1 MNESEDTKDSVTRTH
16 AAYRESRDHTSL
28 WRDSARDWYA
38 MAAGEQ
44 WDSGDLARLQEQQR
58 PAVVFNR
65 ILRTLNAVA
74 GTQVSNRQEVRFIP
88 REIGDAQLNEILTAA
103 ASWVRDECD
112 AEDEESDAFRD
123 MCTTGMGWTET
134 RLCYES
140 DPEGK
145 IIIDRTDPLEMY
157 WDSSARKRNISDAQW
172 IMHVKVMDLD
182 EFQTKWPDADPE
194 LASSPWEGSEDD
206 SSKRSHVYPQDAY
219 KVSRSDKKRGGK
231 ARIRVAHIQW
241 AERHDVYR
249 VGKRAESMEVPDFE
263 KIKNKLEQH
272 GIDHVRQPG
281 VVWHRAFV
289 AGGVELESGPCPHP
303 DGPTFRCMTY
313 ERDHNAGTWFGLVK
327 AMVDPQRFGN
337 KFFSQVLDI
346 LNKGS
351 KGGLMIEADATD
363 DMRELEAKWARPDA
377 VVKFRPGAL
386 SQGKIQEKPVVKL
399 PTGIDRLMAFSLDAV
414 HEVNGISLEFLGAAD
429 RAQAGVLEHQRKQ
442 AGLTILAPL
451 FDSLRRYRKEQGR
464 VLLHFIKEYISDG
477 RLIRI
482 TGGDGKEQYVPLIK
496 QLDVAKYDVIVDEAP
511 TSPNMKE
518 RVYGALVEM
527 LPAISKMG
535 IPLPPELL
543 DYAPIPS
550 SLAQKWKEQIQ
561 QQTQLP
567 PEVAQQMQQ
576 LTEENQALKS
586 KREEAAAKLNIEQ
599 AEVQAKVAI
608 EQQQAVFDQQKV
620 QAKVALEQQ
629 QVEADIGLEQRKVEQ
644 QLAIQASKIESEK
657 RAVEAEIQL
666 ERWKAEQQMAI
677 LEQKTE
683 GELALKRAQA
693 AESNGLGQR

>member
-1 MNESEDTKDSVTRTH
+1 MQKFSDIDENVNRAH
-16 AAYRESRDHTSL
+16 VGYRESRDHTSI
-28 WRDSARDWYA
+28 WRDAARTWFS
-38 MAAGEQ
+38 MAAGDQ
-44 WDSGDLARLQEQQR
+44 WDSSDLARLQEQQR

-65 ILRTLNAVA
+65 ILRTLSAVA

-88 REIGDAQLNEILTAA
+88 REMGDAQLNEILTAA
-103 ASWVRDECD
+103 ASWARDECD

-123 MCTTGMGWTET
+123 MCITGMGWTET

-140 DPEGK
+140 DPDGK

-157 WDSSARKRNISDAQW
+157 WDPSARKRNLSDVQW
-172 IMHVKVMDLD
+172 VMHVKVMDLD
-182 EFQTKWPDADPE
+182 EFRAKWPDADPE
-194 LASSPWEGSEDD
+194 LAASPWEGAEDD
-206 SSKRSHVYPQDAY
+206 TSRRSHVYPQDAY
-219 KVSRSDKKRGGK
+219 KASQNDKKRGGK

-241 AERHDVYR
+241 AKRHDVYR
-249 VGKRAESMEVPDFE
+249 VGKRAESMEAPDFE
-263 KIKNKLEQH
+263 KIRKKLEQH

-281 VVWHRAFV
+281 VVWHRAFI

-313 ERDHNAGTWFGLVK
+313 ERDHNANTWFGLVK

-351 KGGLMIEADATD
+351 KGGIMVEADATD
-363 DMRELEAKWARPDA
+363 DMRELETKWARPDG
-377 VVKFRPGAL
+377 VIKFRPGAL

-429 RAQAGVLEHQRKQ
+429 RAQAGVLERQRKQ

-451 FDSLRRYRKEQGR
+451 FDALRRYRKEQGR
-464 VLLHFIKEYISDG
+464 VLLHFIQEYISDG

-482 TGGDGKEQYVPLIK
+482 TGRDGNEQYIPLVR
-496 QLDVAKYDVIVDEAP
+496 QPDVGRYDIIVDEAP

-518 RVYGALVEM
+518 RVYGVLVEM
-527 LPAISKMG
+527 MPAISKMG

-550 SLAQKWKEQIQ
+550 VLAQKWKEQIAQ
-561 QQTQLP
+561 SRQLP
-567 PEVAQQMQQ
+567 PEINDQMQK
-576 LTEENQALKS
+576 LVEENRELRS
-586 KREEAAAKLNIEQ
+586 KREESVARINIEQ
-599 AEVQAKVAI
+599 AEAQAKVAM
-608 EQQQAVFDQQKV
+608 EQQQAVLNQQKV
-620 QAKVALEQQ
+620 QAKVALEQR
-629 QVEADIGLEQRKVEQ
+629 QVEADIGLEQRKAEQ
-644 QLAIQASKIESEK
+644 QLAIQAAKIDAERRK
-657 RAVEAEIQL
+657 VEAEIEI
-666 ERWKAEQQMAI
+666 ERWKAEQQVAI
-677 LEQKTE
+677 MEQKTDT
-683 GELALKRAQA
+683 ELELKRAA
-693 AESNGLGQR
+693 DSNGAVRR

>member
-1 MNESEDTKDSVTRTH
+1 VQKFSDIDENVNRAH
-16 AAYRESRDHTSL
+16 VGYRESRDHTSI
-28 WRDSARDWYA
+28 WRDAARTWFS
-38 MAAGEQ
+38 MAAGDQ
-44 WDSGDLARLQEQQR
+44 WDSSDLARLQEQQR

-65 ILRTLNAVA
+65 ILRTLSAVA

-88 REIGDAQLNEILTAA
+88 REMGDAQLNEILTAA

-123 MCTTGMGWTET
+123 MCITGMGWTET

-140 DPEGK
+140 DPDGK

-157 WDSSARKRNISDAQW
+157 WDPSARKRNLSDVQW
-172 IMHVKVMDLD
+172 VMHVKVMDLD
-182 EFQTKWPDADPE
+182 EFRAKWPDADPE
-194 LASSPWEGSEDD
+194 LAASPWEGAEDD
-206 SSKRSHVYPQDAY
+206 TSRRSHVYPQDAY
-219 KVSRSDKKRGGK
+219 KASQNDKKRGGK

-241 AERHDVYR
+241 AKRHDVYR
-249 VGKRAESMEVPDFE
+249 VGKRAESMEAPDFE
-263 KIKNKLEQH
+263 KIRKKLEQH

-281 VVWHRAFV
+281 VVWHRAFI

-313 ERDHNAGTWFGLVK
+313 ERDHNANTWFGLVK

-351 KGGLMIEADATD
+351 KGGIMVEADATD
-363 DMRELEAKWARPDA
+363 DMRELETKWARPDG
-377 VVKFRPGAL
+377 VIKFRPGAL

-429 RAQAGVLEHQRKQ
+429 RAQAGVLERQRKQ

-451 FDSLRRYRKEQGR
+451 FDALRRYRKEQGR
-464 VLLHFIKEYISDG
+464 VLLHFIQEYISDG

-482 TGGDGKEQYVPLIK
+482 TGRDGNEQYIPLVR
-496 QLDVAKYDVIVDEAP
+496 QPDVGRYDIIVDEAP

-518 RVYGALVEM
+518 RVYGVLVEM
-527 LPAISKMG
+527 MPAISKMG

-550 SLAQKWKEQIQ
+550 VLAQKWKEQIAQ
-561 QQTQLP
+561 SRQLP
-567 PEVAQQMQQ
+567 PEINDQMQK
-576 LTEENQALKS
+576 LVEENRELRS
-586 KREEAAAKLNIEQ
+586 KREESVARINIEQ
-599 AEVQAKVAI
+599 AEAQAKVAM
-608 EQQQAVFDQQKV
+608 EQQQAVLNQQKV
-620 QAKVALEQQ
+620 QAKVALEQR
-629 QVEADIGLEQRKVEQ
+629 QVEADIGLEQRKAEQ
-644 QLAIQASKIESEK
+644 QLAIQAAKIDAERRK
-657 RAVEAEIQL
+657 VEAEIEI
-666 ERWKAEQQMAI
+666 ERWKAEQQVAI
-677 LEQKTE
+677 MEQKTDT
-683 GELALKRAQA
+683 ELELKRAA
-693 AESNGLGQR
+693 DSNGAVRR